1 MEFVFNRIAGLQTIT
16 RLNTPPHILFWKKG
30 KDIPKIQDLSNK
42 VRKNVPFPVTLETLS
57 PELSTSKNKNLK
69 KNISCECSKMV
80 GNLPRKGL

>member
-1 MEFVFNRIAGLQTIT
+1 MEFIFNRIAGLQTIT

-42 VRKNVPFPVTLETLS
+42 VRKNVPFSVTFS

-69 KNISCECSKMV
+69 KNLSCECSKMA